1 MSCGHDHDSNQ
12 NSECEPQPEESNS
25 DIGGHWGSSAKENE
39 GRTPE
44 SMKEEE
50 RGGSD
55 SIGNAVKGEG
65 GERLEK

>member
-1 MSCGHDHDSNQ
+1 MEN
-12 NSECEPQPEESNS
+12 NNNFMR
-25 DIGGHWGSSAKENE
+25 GHWGSSAKENE

-44 SMKEEE
+44 SVKEEE
-50 RGGSD
+50 RGGND